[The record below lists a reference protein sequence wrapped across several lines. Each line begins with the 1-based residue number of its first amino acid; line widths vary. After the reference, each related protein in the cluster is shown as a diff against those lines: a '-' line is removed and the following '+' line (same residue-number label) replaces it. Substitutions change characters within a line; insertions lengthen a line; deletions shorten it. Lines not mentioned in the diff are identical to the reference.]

1 MAGKSKF
8 NDVWT
13 AVMRRRMQTL
23 FDNGGSLAEASRE
36 MGISRSTFNRW
47 MKGTDAAKNDFRE
60 VINLGKEASEAWWI
74 RQGRENLETRGFNS
88 NLWLLNMVNRFGWNS
103 NSKEEPKEEK
113 KEIEHKGTVE
123 VKKSVDIDAIME
135 KALGKGIEKVSKSI
149 H

>member
-13 AVMRRRMQTL
+13 VIMRRRMQAL

-47 MKGTDAAKNDFRE
+47 VKGTDAVKNDFRE

-103 NSKEEPKEEK
+103 NRKEEK
-113 KEIEHKGTVE
+113 KEIEHTGTIE

-135 KALGKGIEKVSKSI
+135 KALGKGIEKIAKSI

>member
-8 NDVWT
+8 GEIWT
-13 AVMRRRMQTL
+13 LIMRRRLESL
-23 FDNGGSLAEASRE
+23 FDNGGSMAEAARE

-47 MKGTDAAKNDFRE
+47 LKGTDTQKAQFRE
-60 VINLGKEASEAWWI
+60 VVSLGKEASEAWWI

-103 NSKEEPKEEK
+103 NRKEEK
-113 KEIEHKGTVE
+113 KEIEHKGAVE
-123 VKKSVDIDAIME
+123 VKKSVDIDSIME
-135 KALGKGIEKVSKSI
+135 KALSKGIEKVAKSI

>member
-36 MGISRSTFNRW
+36 MGSSRATFNRW
-47 MKGTDAAKNDFRE
+47 MIGTDAAKNDFRE

-74 RQGRENLETRGFNS
+74 RQGREHLETRGCNS

-103 NSKEEPKEEK
+103 NRKEEK

>member
-1 MAGKSKF
+1 VAGKSKF

-13 AVMRRRMQTL
+13 VITRRRLQAL

-36 MGISRSTFNRW
+36 MGVSRSTFNRW
-47 MKGTDAAKNDFRE
+47 MKGTDVVKNDFRE

-103 NSKEEPKEEK
+103 NRKEEK
-113 KEIEHKGTVE
+113 KEIEHTGT
-123 VKKSVDIDAIME
+123 I
-135 KALGKGIEKVSKSI
+135 
-149 H
+149 